1 MGRVGDFNVARPS
14 LNMSKIGK
22 ILTVLAFVAGLIKKI
37 KKPSKYEQ
45 FLKRAREIDNDYNEH
60 YEALLAEQEKKANR
74 MDSDS
79 FDYYELRLQQNRDE
93 RRSRFADLV
102 QEILD
107 KEGHGD

>member
-22 ILTVLAFVAGLIKKI
+22 ILTVLSFVAGLIKKI
-37 KKPSKYEQ
+37 KKPSKYER
-45 FLKRAREIDNDYNEH
+45 FLKQIREIDNGYQKDLDDLYD
-60 YEALLAEQEKKANR
+60 EQEKVANR

-79 FDYYELRLQQNRDE
+79 FDYYELRLQQNRED
-93 RRSRFADLV
+93 RRSKFADLV